1 MAEAEAFVN
10 QPGYLQDPFSPKRY
24 YWLDSYS
31 IQENE
36 LSGYV
41 MAQMGGDH
49 WSGNIGLRLVNTQEN
64 VLNNITGTEFTYS
77 LFGPFNRE
85 VVDHSYFTPL
95 PSANFK
101 FDLTHDLVLRVAA
114 AETMSL
120 PDYSAVGS
128 GVSLNDTNLTGSG
141 GNPNLK
147 PIRGSVFSTDLEYY
161 YGPESMVEA
170 GLFTMDLSSYVDYA
184 NVTGRYVNNNL
195 TGNGPPV
202 YSEFTVTTETNEP
215 AQING
220 AFASWTQKLPFGFGV
235 SANATLADGTTANG
249 DPVMGDSK
257 FTGNLGAYWEYGP
270 ISSNLS
276 YSYRSHYYVATQE
289 TVQEFED
296 NWHNLNAQVSWDIL
310 HSLDLT
316 FTAENLTNTELRYY
330 TNGNPEIPFAMY
342 NNGRTFYLTAQYKF

>member
-1 MAEAEAFVN
+1 M
-10 QPGYLQDPFSPKRY
+10 
-24 YWLDSYS
+24 
-31 IQENE
+31 
-36 LSGYV
+36 
-41 MAQMGGDH
+41 
-49 WSGNIGLRLVNTQEN
+49 
-64 VLNNITGTEFTYS
+64 
-77 LFGPFNRE
+77 
-85 VVDHSYFTPL
+85 
-95 PSANFK
+95 
-101 FDLTHDLVLRVAA
+101 
-114 AETMSL
+114 
-120 PDYSAVGS
+120 GS

-147 PIRGSVFSTDLEYY
+147 PIKGSVFSTDLEYY

-195 TGNGPPV
+195 TGSGPPV

-220 AFASWTQKLPFGFGV
+220 AFASWTQQLPLGFGV

-257 FTGNLGAYWEYGP
+257 FTGNVGAYWQYGP

-296 NWHNLNAQVSWDIL
+296 NWHNLNAQVSWNLL

-330 TNGNPEIPFAMY
+330 TNGNPAIPFAMY